1 MYATSR
7 PYKYRTIQDNLR
19 IELFARKHH
28 LTIEQVEI
36 ALELDDAVPVK
47 HGRIYDLRRMEKR

>member
-7 PYKYRTIQDNLR
+7 PHKYRTIQDNLR
-19 IELFARKHH
+19 IDLFARKHN

-36 ALELDDAVPVK
+36 ALELDDA
-47 HGRIYDLRRMEKR
+47 KRKEYLKKLKAN

>member
-19 IELFARKHH
+19 LYIFAQKHN

-36 ALELDDAVPVK
+36 ALELDDT
-47 HGRIYDLRRMEKR
+47 KRKEYLKELKAT